1 MAPRIAPRGITSD
14 FRNYLDERF
23 SRVDDRLG
31 HISTEL
37 GRQNAE
43 RDRQFK
49 DVESKT
55 AAALEASKDAI
66 EETSRKTEERFLDLE
81 KKVDA
86 SDRALR
92 IVGGISAAGGSVL
105 GVAFHWLWAKLSGQH
120 S

>member
-37 GRQNAE
+37 TRQNLE

-49 DVESKT
+49 DVEAKT
-55 AAALEASKDAI
+55 AAALEESKDAI
-66 EETSRKTEERFLDLE
+66 EETARKTEERFLDLE
-81 KKVDA
+81 KEVRA

-92 IVGGISAAGGSVL
+92 IVGGISAGAGGIV
-105 GVAFHWLWAKLSGQH
+105 GVAFHWLWAKLSGH